1 MLLKWNLRDLHWNNN
16 CISDTNYPYEDDD
29 NDDDDDYDWFFTNIL
44 SSVQSWDL
52 DNLCSS
58 HQRFVQRD
66 LPAPIWG
73 TIWLFI
79 LFGIC
84 IWQKSNQFLP
94 MELTDWRTA
103 VFLDFWLMRLWL
115 TSKCGYFFDFK
126 LRFGR
131 DYKAEVWSR
140 LYQTCEV
147 CSRFW
152 SRNVSELWYLR
163 ISTVLN
169 NNINYVIIY
178 RHRQ

>member
-1 MLLKWNLRDLHWNNN
+1 MTTMMMMT
-16 CISDTNYPYEDDD
+16 IE
-29 NDDDDDYDWFFTNIL
+29 FFTNIL
-44 SSVQSWDL
+44 SSVQSSDL

-73 TIWLFI
+73 TNWLFR
-79 LFGIC
+79 LF
-84 IWQKSNQFLP
+84 WDLY
-94 MELTDWRTA
+94 LTKVQSISSHGTHWLA
-103 VFLDFWLMRLWL
+103 YCWFLDFWLMRLWL
-115 TSKCGYFFDFK
+115 TSKGGYFFDFK